1 MSNQRILDSLTGEFA
16 NQDVVFWHDVEGEF
30 TSTVTD
36 LQLAGV
42 QLIHL
47 DHSPALRVKLEIE
60 RRPGQKWLLYS
71 AKPEP
76 EPARDWLLDVRL
88 RAKSFRADSTSILLE
103 DLGLT
108 SLALAP
114 YLKQRNRFLR
124 AKERVDRLKRLVL
137 PDDSAETIDRK
148 MMAVLQRSDE
158 PDALAITTRLLHGL
172 WVPGEAR
179 VGDDPKAWADLVNNE
194 LGGAFWALM
203 GQTFGYAESEP
214 SLHDLLLRLLVTDFA
229 RSIAGACPAGLQHL
243 VLGNKTLAA
252 NASVLAG
259 RWRADLNLHKSYAD
273 LSAAVAQTLNL
284 GAMIEALP
292 AEALAESVTFAAI
305 DQQIVRDL
313 KGRVALQGRAV
324 LDSLRPL
331 VARRRDGQWANRLL
345 AGASA
350 QTQALAACYDALEAG
365 AEFLALKE
373 RHAAGLTFADA
384 LDGVRQYRAEL
395 FAFDQLYRRFHF
407 AATEVEPTGWGVL
420 HSLRDLIEAAYSGWF
435 IPQLASAWCKVV
447 EGPEGLL
454 RQWKVDE
461 LPAQQDFFAG
471 KVAPVLNA
479 GTVKRVFVIISDA
492 FRYEVAEQLAR
503 DINGK
508 SRFTAKLEAMLGVL
522 PSYTSLGMAALL
534 PHQTLEYRVNAN
546 TDVLVDGQLVSTT
559 EGRSAQLA
567 KYEGVAIKAG
577 DLLALGKEKGRELVR
592 DRRVVYVYHD
602 LIDMVGDK
610 AGSEDKTFEAVADT
624 LTELQQII
632 GFIIN
637 SLNGSMVLVTAD
649 HGFMY
654 QESAL
659 EEADKAALG
668 EKPPGTLRAKKRY
681 LLGQNLPVTTKAW
694 HGNTAETAGT
704 LPGAGSLDFWVPKGA
719 MRFHF
724 AGGAKFVHG
733 SAMPQEVIVP
743 LITVRENETDKAK
756 TRQVDISLLGASNKV
771 VTNTQRFEFIQT
783 EAVAERVLPRT
794 VLISL
799 RDGEAVVSDEQ
810 TVTFDSASASMN
822 DRVKSVFLT
831 VRSGNYDR
839 QRDYFLIA
847 RDAQSKV
854 EVLRMPVR
862 IDLAFSNDF

>member
-1 MSNQRILDSLTGEFA
+1 MNLQRIVDALTSHFA
-16 NQDVVFWHDVEGEF
+16 ASTVVFWHDVDREFSAAIDELVIEGVECVRLDDVPSLQIKRDIEAQPLQRRLIY
-30 TSTVTD
+30 STV
-36 LQLAGV
+36 A
-42 QLIHL
+42 
-47 DHSPALRVKLEIE
+47 
-60 RRPGQKWLLYS
+60 
-71 AKPEP
+71 EP
-76 EPARDWLLDVRL
+76 EPKDDWLLDVRL
-88 RAKSFRADSTSILLE
+88 RARSFRADSTSILLE

-114 YLKQRNRFLR
+114 FLKQRSRFLR

-137 PDDSAETIDRK
+137 PEDSAQVIDRK
-148 MMAVLQRSDE
+148 MMAAMLRTDE

-172 WVPGEAR
+172 WVPDEAR
-179 VGDDPKAWADLVNNE
+179 VGDDPKAWADLVSNE
-194 LGGAFWALM
+194 LDAAFWALM
-203 GQTFGYAESEP
+203 GQTFGYAEPAP
-214 SLHDLLLRLLVTDFA
+214 SLNDLLLRLLVTDFA
-229 RSIAGACPAGLQHL
+229 RSITGACPAGLQHL

-273 LSAAVAQTLNL
+273 LTAAVAQTLNL
-284 GAMIEALP
+284 AMMIDALPTEALV
-292 AEALAESVTFAAI
+292 ESVTFAAI

-313 KGRVALQGRAV
+313 KSRVALQGGAV
-324 LDSLRPL
+324 LDSIRPL
-331 VARRRDGQWANRLL
+331 IARRRDGYWANRVF
-345 AGASA
+345 AGASG

-373 RHAAGLTFADA
+373 RHAAGLTFVDA

-395 FAFDQLYRRFHF
+395 FSFDQLYRRFHF
-407 AATEVEPTGWGVL
+407 AATEVEPIGWAVL
-420 HSLRDLIEAAYSGWF
+420 HSLRDVIEAAYSGWF
-435 IPQLASAWCKVV
+435 IPQLASAWSKVV

-454 RQWKVDE
+454 LHWKVED
-461 LPAQQDFFAG
+461 LPAQQDFFNDR
-471 KVAPVLNA
+471 VAPVLNA
-479 GTVKRVFVIISDA
+479 GTVKRVFVLISDA

-508 SRFTAKLEAMLGVL
+508 NRFTAKLDAMLGVL
-522 PSYTSLGMAALL
+522 PSYTSLGMASLL
-534 PHQTLEYRVNAN
+534 PHRTLEYRANAN

-559 EGRSAQLA
+559 EARSAQLA

-592 DRRVVYVYHD
+592 DKRVVYVYHD

-610 AGSEDKTFEAVADT
+610 AGSEHKTFEAVADT
-624 LTELQQII
+624 LTDLQQII

-659 EEADKAALG
+659 DEADKAALG
-668 EKPPGTLRAKKRY
+668 DKPVGTLRAKKRY
-681 LLGQNLPVTTKAW
+681 LLGQNLPVTQKAW

-704 LPGAGSLDFWVPKGA
+704 LPGKGSLDFWVPKGA

-783 EAVAERVLPRT
+783 EAVSERVLPRT
-794 VLISL
+794 VQISL
-799 RDGEAVVSDEQ
+799 RDGEAFVSNEQ
-810 TVTFDSASASMN
+810 TVTFDSASGSMN

-847 RDAQSKV
+847 RDSQSKV